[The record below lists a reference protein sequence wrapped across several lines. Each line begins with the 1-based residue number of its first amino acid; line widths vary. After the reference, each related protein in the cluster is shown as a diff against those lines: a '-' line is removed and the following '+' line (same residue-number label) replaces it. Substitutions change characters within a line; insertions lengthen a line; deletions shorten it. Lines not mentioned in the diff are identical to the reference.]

1 MTQRMRPL
9 NRHLIGPQVP
19 WPRVASRRRH
29 MTDDL
34 RPVSLRAPIRIAAQT
49 VTRALPPGRPA
60 LWLVEIPPFHA
71 DLLTGHEPGRAR
83 LLPSRDKVEEAAAR
97 RDPCP
102 TAPWSM
108 KSQRSPEPANSL
120 RRCRWPCLGL
130 GFAAPAF
137 SSAAF
142 TVRLTP
148 RNNPMAPDMAG
159 RCLQAA
165 GRCRVRSSG
174 SSSTSSRVG

>member
-83 LLPSRDKVEEAAAR
+83 LLSSRDKVGEEAAR
-97 RDPCP
+97 REPCP

-108 KSQRSPEPANSL
+108 KSRRSPEPANSL
-120 RRCRWPCLGL
+120 RRCPWPCLGL
-130 GFAAPAF
+130 ASGLLLPLLPADTNTLRRVEFHEPHASTQRGIASECHAPPIPGHRQ
-137 SSAAF
+137 S
-142 TVRLTP
+142 
-148 RNNPMAPDMAG
+148 
-159 RCLQAA
+159 
-165 GRCRVRSSG
+165 
-174 SSSTSSRVG
+174 